1 MILVTMACAIR
12 NDDMTGWLMAWARL
26 MAQNVWSFQPLLLFL
41 CICAPLQLV
50 GCSVSH
56 IALYILCDFVHS
68 RLYSCTLYT
77 LTTDCTLHLITEGCD
92 SRKASLMRCQYF
104 EKKMEHTTLF
114 LVLQN
119 GKCME
124 LSGGTFPVLT
134 CRIERLL
141 TNIRLHS
148 VARNVHC
155 LASSWSVPTLPSF
168 ANGAVSVGPSC
179 EASFWCWRL
188 RHHHHL
194 TIIIIIIIVIIIIT
208 SAESSTGLGNVCDLQ
223 HSRGILFAKHR
234 SHSDRSG
241 VDATDDESLERC
253 QCIAKPQPMYIRP
266 YFNPCAQNPRILNPR
281 ISNISS

>member
-1 MILVTMACAIR
+1 MILVMMACAIR

-56 IALYILCDFVHS
+56 IALYILCDFVHNRMYTAS
-68 RLYSCTLYT
+68 HYGGLRLKEGFADALPI
-77 LTTDCTLHLITEGCD
+77 LWDC
-92 SRKASLMRCQYF
+92 KYF
-104 EKKMEHTTLF
+104 EKKMEHTPLF

-134 CRIERLL
+134 CRNERSL

-188 RHHHHL
+188 RHHHHHHHHL
-194 TIIIIIIIVIIIIT
+194 TIIIIIIT

-223 HSRGILFAKHR
+223 HCRGILFAKHR

-241 VDATDDESLERC
+241 VDETDDESLERC

-266 YFNPCAQNPRILNPR
+266 SFNPCTQNPRILNPR
-281 ISNISS
+281 IKDLES

>member
-1 MILVTMACAIR
+1 MILVMMACAIR

-41 CICAPLQLV
+41 CICALVQLV

-56 IALYILCDFVHS
+56 IAHCTFCVTLC
-68 RLYSCTLYT
+68 
-77 LTTDCTLHLITEGCD
+77 TTDCTLHLITEGCD
-92 SRKASLMRCQYF
+92 SRKASLMRLPILWDCKYF
-104 EKKMEHTTLF
+104 EKKMEHAPLF

-134 CRIERLL
+134 CRNERSL

-168 ANGAVSVGPSC
+168 TNGAVSVGPSC

-188 RHHHHL
+188 RRHRHL
-194 TIIIIIIIVIIIIT
+194 TIIIIIIIIIT
-208 SAESSTGLGNVCDLQ
+208 SSSSSSSSSPLQKATLGWGMCVIFNIVGGFCLQNIGRTLIDL
-223 HSRGILFAKHR
+223 
-234 SHSDRSG
+234 
-241 VDATDDESLERC
+241 E
-253 QCIAKPQPMYIRP
+253 
-266 YFNPCAQNPRILNPR
+266 
-281 ISNISS
+281 